1 MLKGTDGFSDTNLL
15 GKGRYDSVSRGTVQN
30 HGVLVAV
37 KVFNLQQPGS
47 CRSFQAGCEALR
59 RVRHRCLVKVITS
72 LEQRLYITIDI
83 AEAID
88 YLHNGCQTSIIH
100 CDLKPN
106 NILLTQYMRACVA
119 QQHSSYS
126 GHEGLCCR
134 SQDSKW
140 SCKNNFLNSNTIGI
154 RGSIG
159 YFAPGNFNML
169 LSALHY

>member
-1 MLKGTDGFSDTNLL
+1 MPCKGHHILCNNHQGQDFRALVFEFMP
-15 GKGRYDSVSRGTVQN
+15 KGSLDSWIHLYTESQSGN
-30 HGVLVAV
+30 G
-37 KVFNLQQPGS
+37 
-47 CRSFQAGCEALR
+47 AL
-59 RVRHRCLVKVITS
+59 T

-140 SCKNNFLNSNTIGI
+140 SCKKNFLNSNTIGI